1 MPRSGS
7 ARSADDRRWPDF
19 IALGVLT
26 RVFPPDVVDAALIEC
41 GRVER
46 RDRLLP
52 ARFVVYYVLS
62 LALFA
67 PSSYEEVMRKVTA
80 GLEWAL
86 GWPHQR
92 VVPTK
97 AALFQARKRLGPEP
111 LRVLFDKVA
120 VPLADPRFPGGFYR
134 SWRLMSVDGSTL
146 ELPGSEA
153 NVEQFGPPSSSVG
166 PSLPRMRVLGLVEC
180 GSRAVIDVAFG
191 TCRDDEQALTESV
204 ARSLCPGML
213 LLADHAHLR
222 HHLWDLCRSSGA
234 DLLWR
239 VASDVALPVEKRYPD
254 GSFVSHVYPGTRGY
268 HNDRDAILVRVVE
281 YPCAPSET
289 APVGGAERTG
299 RLLTTIIDPAAA
311 PADELVAVHTRQPD
325 VETLFGVLA
334 TRRRGAG
341 AVLRSKSPDGVIQEL
356 YSYLCVHYAVRCM
369 MQWSGAAG
377 PVTGRVK

>member
-1 MPRSGS
+1 MPRTGA
-7 ARSADDRRWPDF
+7 ARSVDDRRWPDF
-19 IALGVLT
+19 ISFGLLT
-26 RVFPPDVVDAALIEC
+26 RVFPPDVVDAALVEC

-67 PSSYEEVMRKVTA
+67 PCSYEEVMRKVMA

-92 VVPTK
+92 AVPTK

-111 LRVLFDKVA
+111 LRVLFEKVA
-120 VPLADPRFPGGFYR
+120 VPLADPGVPGDFYR

-146 ELPGSEA
+146 ELPGSET
-153 NVEQFGPPSSSVG
+153 NVEEFGFPTASRG
-166 PSLPRMRVLGLVEC
+166 PALPRIRVIGLIEC

-191 TCRDDEQALTESV
+191 ACGQDERTLTESLV
-204 ARSLCPGML
+204 RSLRPGML
-213 LLADHAHLR
+213 LLADHALLCPR
-222 HHLWDLCRSSGA
+222 LWDLCRSSGA

-239 VASDVALPVEKRYPD
+239 TGSDAALPVERWCSD
-254 GSFVSHVYPGTRGY
+254 GSFESRVGPGI
-268 HNDRDAILVRVVE
+268 AVRVIE
-281 YPCAPSET
+281 YSRATSGAGT
-289 APVGGAERTG
+289 ANGGERTG
-299 RLLTTIIDPAAA
+299 RLLTTITDPAAA
-311 PADELVAVHTRQPD
+311 PADELVGVHARQRD

-334 TRRRGAG
+334 THRRGAG

-356 YSYLCVHYAVRCM
+356 YSYLCVHYAVRSM
-369 MQWSGAAG
+369 MRWSGV
-377 PVTGRVK
+377 PVLVTGGTARRIK